1 MILFR
6 HELRQG
12 RRMLLIWSAVV
23 GFMILICMLMYPE
36 MGKQMGD
43 IDKIFSQMGGFTE
56 AFGMDKLSLGSVMG
70 FYGIECGNVLGIGGS
85 LGKLLGPTGG
95 YRYGFAAA
103 AILTSLFCRK
113 VKNLKAQTAFLVFA
127 GIPVIYLFGAVQ
139 MKAVTKQPWQAIM
152 VQAVLPFIP
161 LDVVKC
167 FVAAGIAKI
176 LRRVVPQF

>member
-36 MGKQMGD
+36 MGKQMGG

-70 FYGIECGNVLGIGGS
+70 FYGIECGNVLGIGGAF
-85 LGKLLGPTGG
+85 
-95 YRYGFAAA
+95 FAALGISSLAKEEAGHTAEFLLTHPISRMRVTWEKLA
-103 AILTSLFCRK
+103 ALICQLILFNALCIACSLISF
-113 VKNLKAQTAFLVFA
+113 
-127 GIPVIYLFGAVQ
+127 
-139 MKAVTKQPWQAIM
+139 
-152 VQAVLPFIP
+152 VLI
-161 LDVVKC
+161 
-167 FVAAGIAKI
+167 GTN
-176 LRRVVPQF
+176 RG